1 MSARTQFSSA
11 LLLALPGLVA
21 AGQTAPARAQKPVAI
36 VGATLLTA
44 GPQGTLRDA
53 TLLIEDG
60 KIRALGANVRVPNG
74 ATVIDGKGRFVMP
87 GIIDAHSHTAIDG
100 NVNECTDA
108 LTAEVRMSDVIDARD
123 PNIYRELAGGV
134 TTINV
139 LHGSCNAVGGQSALL
154 KLRWGRSPDELLFAG
169 APRSIKF
176 ALGENPKRSNARV
189 TGAPRYPGTRMG
201 VEALLRAEFVGA
213 RAYAREWAEYE
224 RRRRATAVGTSAP
237 LPPRRDLRKEAL
249 ADVLAGRLLVH
260 AHCYRS
266 DEILMLIRL
275 AEEFGFKVRT
285 FQHGLEAYKVAD
297 EIARHGAGV
306 STFIDWWGFKM
317 EAYDATPYNPA
328 VLAAH
333 GVLVSL
339 NSDSDEL
346 ARRLYWD
353 AAKAIKYGDVSEA
366 EALAMITINP
376 ARQLGIERS
385 VGSLEPGKDADVAVF
400 SAHPFSPDARVELT
414 FVDGVAYFDRAK
426 DLATRTPAGA
436 QEAAR

>member
-1 MSARTQFSSA
+1 MSRRTHVRWA
-11 LLLALPGLVA
+11 MLLAWPALALA
-21 AGQTAPARAQKPVAI
+21 AGDQTARSGQTVAI

-53 TLLIEDG
+53 TLLIEAG
-60 KIRALGANVRVPNG
+60 KIRALGKDVRVPSG
-74 ATVIDGKGRFVMP
+74 ATVIDGKGRWVMP
-87 GIIDAHSHTAIDG
+87 GIIDAHSHTAVEG

-108 LTAEVRMSDVIDARD
+108 LTAEVRVADVIDQHD

-134 TTINV
+134 TTVNV
-139 LHGSCNAVGGQSALL
+139 LHGSCNAIGGQSALL
-154 KLRWGRSPDELLFAG
+154 KLRWGRAPEELLFAG

-189 TGAPRYPGTRMG
+189 SGPPRYPGTRSG
-201 VEALLRAEFVGA
+201 VEALLRAEFEGA
-213 RAYAREWAEYE
+213 RAYTREWAEYE
-224 RRRRATAVGTSAP
+224 RRRRATSAGQP
-237 LPPRRDLRKEAL
+237 TPVAPRRDLRKEAL

-275 AEEFGFKVRT
+275 ADEFGFKVRT

-317 EAYDATPYNPA
+317 EAYDAIPYNPA

-353 AAKAIKYGDVSEA
+353 AAKAIKYGGVSEA
-366 EALAMITINP
+366 EALAMLTINP

-414 FVDGVAYFDRAK
+414 FVDGVVYFDRAK
-426 DLATRTPAGA
+426 DLAARAPGAA
-436 QEAAR
+436 QESAR

>member
-1 MSARTQFSSA
+1 MNARARAWIA
-11 LLLALPGLVA
+11 LTLLALVA
-21 AGQTAPARAQKPVAI
+21 SADATGQPTPKTRPVAI

-44 GPQGTLRDA
+44 GPQGTLLDA
-53 TLLIEDG
+53 TLLLENG
-60 KIRALGANVRVPNG
+60 QIRALGKDVRVP
-74 ATVIDGKGRFVMP
+74 ADALVIDGKGRYVMP
-87 GIIDAHSHTAIDG
+87 GIIDAHSHTAVEG
-100 NVNECTDA
+100 NVNECSDA
-108 LTAEVRMSDVIDARD
+108 ITAEVRMADVIDPRD

-154 KLRWGRSPDELLFAG
+154 KLRWGQAPEQMLFAG

-176 ALGENPKRSNARV
+176 ALGENPKRSNARAP
-189 TGAPRYPGTRMG
+189 GAPRYPGTRMG
-201 VEALLRAEFVGA
+201 VEALLRAEFEGA
-213 RAYAREWAEYE
+213 RAYEREWLDYE
-224 RRRRATAVGTSAP
+224 QRRRVGTGLPAP
-237 LPPRRDLRKEAL
+237 LAPRRDLRKQAL

-275 AEEFGFKVRT
+275 ADEFGFKVRT
-285 FQHGLEAYKVAD
+285 FQHALEGYKVAD

-328 VLAAH
+328 VLNAH

-353 AAKAIKYGDVSEA
+353 AAKAMKYGNISEQQ
-366 EALAMITINP
+366 ALAMITLNP
-376 ARQLGIERS
+376 ARQLGIERR
-385 VGSLEPGKDADVAVF
+385 VGSLEVGKDADVAVF
-400 SAHPFSPDARVELT
+400 SAHPFAPDAHVELT
-414 FVDGVAYFDRAK
+414 LVDGQVYFDRAK
-426 DLATRTPAGA
+426 DLAARTPGDT
-436 QEAAR
+436 QEVTR